1 MPYPFE
7 NVNTPFDN
15 NKFNFNKIK
24 DAEVRR
30 INLFIYQM

>member
-1 MPYPFE
+1 
-7 NVNTPFDN
+7 VNTPFDN

-30 INLFIYQM
+30 IKLSLFIKWD